1 MGKEFIMNK
10 YKELDDPLTTIT
22 LDIQED
28 EVNSP
33 EHYQQGTLETIEVVK
48 GMLTQEE
55 FLAYCAGSITKYVS
69 RYRYKGNPSK
79 DLDKATWFLN
89 RLKAELEDDN

>member
-1 MGKEFIMNK
+1 MNK

-55 FLAYCAGSITKYVS
+55 FLAYCAGSIIAVVAMSKMVS
-69 RYRYKGNPSK
+69 DVRPACSS
-79 DLDKATWFLN
+79 LT
-89 RLKAELEDDN
+89 